1 MILSR
6 ISFSGNDH
14 VKEKQRIS
22 EIEKTILGVNTVKI
36 VIINHTFQ
44 KPEFCKRWK
53 WLAEQHKDLD
63 VTLLAPADWEWGK
76 EKTLTYGHVDNVKGT
91 AVDEENFRIHL
102 IDTKRDRMGEWT
114 SVLLEKEIEE
124 IHPDVVYFIGGHTA
138 APLMQLIDLRKRL
151 HYDDMKIMAFSMRG
165 HTPTI
170 DFKRTETGLKKYIN
184 TLGKL
189 VILGPRVRKTNK
201 YCDILFCHY
210 PAALQ
215 AFREEGYTKPI
226 YMQTQVGVDPDT
238 FGPNEEARKR
248 IRDQYHLGDA
258 FVFGSASR
266 FHYSKG
272 LSEIIQALP
281 QEGNWKYLMM
291 GWGRD
296 DEVDLIKKQIAE
308 RGLQDKIILTGY
320 IDNWTDMAAHWNALD
335 CAVHTPLTTL
345 RWEETFSLA
354 LVQAMITGLPV
365 IGSSSG
371 SVPYQ
376 IGPDGII
383 VPEGNI
389 EAMREQ
395 MVRMM
400 NSPEDRQRIGAD
412 MRRRALEC
420 FSIYHLNELF
430 YLTLMDIMNGIY
442 DPEKADMSAYRI

>member
-1 MILSR
+1 M
-6 ISFSGNDH
+6 
-14 VKEKQRIS
+14 
-22 EIEKTILGVNTVKI
+22 KI

-44 KPEFCKRWK
+44 KQEFCKRWR
-53 WLAEQHKDLD
+53 WLAENHGDLD

-76 EKTLTYGHVDNVKGT
+76 EKTLTYGHIDNLQGT
-91 AVDEENFRIHL
+91 AIEEGNFHIHL

-114 SVLLEKEIEE
+114 SVLLEKEIKK

-138 APLMQLIDLRKRL
+138 APMMQLYRLRRKL
-151 HYDDMKIMAFSMRG
+151 HYDNMKIMAFSMRG

-170 DFKRTETGLKKYIN
+170 DFKRSEPGLKKYVN
-184 TLGKL
+184 TLAKCF
-189 VILGPRVRKTNK
+189 ILGPRVKKTNR
-201 YCDILFCHY
+201 YCDAIFCHY
-210 PAALQ
+210 PAALE
-215 AFREEGYTKPI
+215 AFRKEGYTKPI
-226 YMQTQVGVDPDT
+226 YMQTQVGVDPDI
-238 FGPNEEARKR
+238 FGPNEASRRKVR
-248 IRDQYHLGDA
+248 EKYNLGDA

-281 QEGNWKYLMM
+281 EEGNWKYLMM

-296 DEVDLIKKQIAE
+296 DEVEVIKKQIAD

-320 IDNWTDMAAHWNALD
+320 IDNWTDMAEHWNALD

-354 LVQAMITGLPV
+354 LVQAMVTGLPV

-389 EAMREQ
+389 EAMRQQ

-400 NSPEDRQRIGAD
+400 NSPEERKKIGND
-412 MRRRALEC
+412 MRKRALEC
-420 FSIYHLNELF
+420 FSIYHLDELF
-430 YLTLMDIMNGIY
+430 YVTLQDIMNGVY
-442 DPEKADMSAYRI
+442 DEHKVDMAGCRK

>member
-1 MILSR
+1 MK
-6 ISFSGNDH
+6 
-14 VKEKQRIS
+14 V
-22 EIEKTILGVNTVKI
+22 

-53 WLAEQHKDLD
+53 MLAKAHHDLD
-63 VTLLAPADWEWGK
+63 ITLLAPSDWAWGK
-76 EKTLTYGHVDNVKGT
+76 VKTQTYGQVFEIKGT
-91 AVDEENFRIHL
+91 KVEEENYRVHL
-102 IDTKRDRMGEWT
+102 IDTKEDRLGEWT
-114 SVLLEKEIEE
+114 SMLLEKEIEE

-138 APLMQLIDLRKRL
+138 APMMQLYRLRKKL
-151 HYDDMKIMAFSMRG
+151 HFDDMKILAFSMRG

-170 DFKRTETGLKKYIN
+170 DFKRSEPGYKKYVN
-184 TLGKL
+184 TLAKCF
-189 VILGPRVRKTNK
+189 ILGPRVKKTNR
-201 YCDILFCHY
+201 YCDAIFCHY
-210 PAALQ
+210 PAALE
-215 AFREEGYTKPI
+215 AFRKEGFTKPI
-226 YMQTQVGVDPDT
+226 YMQTQVGVDPDI
-238 FGPNEEARKR
+238 FGPNAASRQK
-248 IRDQYHLGDA
+248 IREKYNLGDA

-272 LSEIIQALP
+272 LSQIIQALP
-281 QEGNWKYLMM
+281 QDGNWKYLMM

-296 DEVDLIKKQIAE
+296 DEVDVIKKQIAE

-320 IDNWTDMAAHWNALD
+320 IDNWTDMAEHWNALD

-354 LVQAMITGLPV
+354 LVQAMVTGLPV

-389 EAMREQ
+389 EAMRQQ
-395 MVRMM
+395 MMRMM
-400 NSPEDRQRIGAD
+400 NSPDDVQRIGEN
-412 MRRRALEC
+412 MRKRALEC

-430 YLTLMDIMNGIY
+430 YVTLQDVMNGVF
-442 DPEKADMSAYRI
+442 DLNKVDMSTWRV